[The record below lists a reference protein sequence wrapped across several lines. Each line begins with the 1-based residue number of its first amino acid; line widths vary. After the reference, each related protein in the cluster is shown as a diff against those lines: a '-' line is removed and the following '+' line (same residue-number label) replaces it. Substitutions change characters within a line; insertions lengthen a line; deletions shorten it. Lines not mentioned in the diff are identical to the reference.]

1 MYYRELQDAR
11 EALTGPGGDFE
22 IIETEIFGNRIRD
35 FKNRP
40 NSIRE
45 IWLAT
50 AEFADRP
57 YIV

>member
-40 NSIRE
+40 SSIRE

-50 AEFADRP
+50 AEFAALP
-57 YIV
+57 